1 MKVVAAFLAG
11 LLVGAIGILLATDQP
26 IAWPSRR
33 SWPPSAIPTAM
44 APGGQV
50 REFHLETKPGTWEI
64 LPGTVTNGWTY
75 NGQVPGPELRVREG
89 DLVRVV
95 LTNHLP
101 VPTTIHWHGVDLS
114 WKMDGV
120 PGVTQLAVQP
130 GETFTYEFVATP
142 AGTRMY
148 HSHENSNGQMELGLY
163 GALIIEPRHGPRYDV
178 DRTII
183 LDERALDFTPEVA
196 MGAADLRGA
205 DAGNGRGG
213 AFQYDLFLMDG
224 KAGAAIPPVKV
235 KPQQR
240 ILLRLINLGN
250 LPHAIHLH
258 GHTFKIVATDG
269 NPVPP
274 GGQWRKDTVTL
285 GPGERFDLEVVA
297 YNPGVWMLHCHMPN
311 HGDNGM
317 MTLMQYEG
325 FTPVGEHFMPLPQ
338 PRPTASDVPHQAP
351 TPVTPQ
357 PTPGGQAP
365 ASPRPQARATS
376 APAGSAKR
384 VTTLPML
391 DNRFAPSTLRVRVG
405 TRIRWLNR
413 GQNIHTTTSL
423 DGLWDSPG
431 LERKQGFAYTF
442 TRPGEYRYLCRQH
455 LLQGMIGTIIVK

>member
-1 MKVVAAFLAG
+1 
-11 LLVGAIGILLATDQP
+11 
-26 IAWPSRR
+26 
-33 SWPPSAIPTAM
+33 M

-50 REFHLETKPGTWEI
+50 REFRLEAKPATWEI

-101 VPTTIHWHGVDLS
+101 VPTTIHWHGVDLF

-120 PGVTQLAVQP
+120 PGLTQQTMQP
-130 GETFTYEFVATP
+130 GATFTYEFVATP

-148 HSHENSNGQMELGLY
+148 HSHQDSNAQMELGLY
-163 GALIIEPRHGPRYDV
+163 GALIIEPTNGPSYDV

-224 KAGAAIPPVKV
+224 KAGAAIPPIHV
-235 KPQQR
+235 KPNQR

-258 GHTFKIVATDG
+258 GHTFTIVATDG

-274 GGQWRKDTVTL
+274 GGQWRKDTVMI
-285 GPGERFDLEVVA
+285 GPGERFDLDVVA
-297 YNPGVWMLHCHMPN
+297 YNPGVWMFHCHMPN

-317 MTLMQYEG
+317 MTVMQYEG

-338 PRPTASDVPHQAP
+338 PRPAGTDVPHQAP

-365 ASPRPQARATS
+365 APSRPQARATS
-376 APAGSAKR
+376 APAGSARR

-391 DNRFAPSTLRVRVG
+391 DNRFAPSTIRVRVG

-431 LERKQGFAYTF
+431 LERKQAFAYTF
-442 TRPGEYRYLCRQH
+442 TRRGEYRYLCRQH